1 MNETEPNEG
10 DTGSLFEN
18 ADVIHRYTRSQAIE
32 DGLLVD
38 VTETARE
45 AGWRFP
51 VALTAAVQAECV
63 TWTEDDARR
72 KPRVYQDERGRLW
85 DVLYLAAF
93 FARMPVNRGRDG
105 FLYPLNVVP
114 RPGYGRQRKRRLK
127 VVIAPGDTPEPVVTI
142 LLPDED

>member
-1 MNETEPNEG
+1 MRETETPDSTPG
-10 DTGSLFEN
+10 LFEDP
-18 ADVIHRYTRSQAIE
+18 DVISRYTRAQAIE

-51 VALTAAVQAECV
+51 VALTAAVVDQCV
-63 TWTEDDARR
+63 TWTEDDARK

-85 DVLYLAAF
+85 DVVSMGAF
-93 FARMPVNRGRDG
+93 FARMPVNRRCDG
-105 FLYPLNVVP
+105 FLYPLTVVP
-114 RPGYGRQRKRRLK
+114 RPGYGRERKRRLK
-127 VVIAPGDTPEPVVTI
+127 CTVGPGDTPEPVVTI